1 MEGKTYFNGN
11 LPRPSAMYDDSED
24 FPMPESITRSER
36 LHPEV
41 RALLEMMDAQ
51 GAPPLESQDPVEAR
65 GARVEGMKMLGGEP
79 AALGRVEDLSIPGPG
94 GDLPVRVYAMEHGG
108 LRPALVYFHGGGFVF
123 GNLDTHDAVCRAIA
137 KHSGAVV
144 ISVDYRLAPE
154 HKFPAAVEDSH
165 AATVWVAAN
174 AERLGIDAS
183 RIAVGGDSAG
193 GNLATVVAMRCRD
206 AGGPALAAQVLLY
219 PVTDTSSFETASHR
233 EFAEGYFLTRGAM
246 DWFTG
251 HYVASSDQRRH
262 PEASPLL
269 ASNLSSLPPALV
281 ITAEFDPLRDEGEAY
296 AERLRQAGVPVTISR
311 YPGMIH
317 GFISMHGVLA
327 GGRQAIQEAAEFT
340 RSGSRQSAAV

>member
-1 MEGKTYFNGN
+1 
-11 LPRPSAMYDDSED
+11 
-24 FPMPESITRSER
+24 MPESITRSER

-41 RALLEMMDAQ
+41 RSLLEMMDAQ
-51 GAPPLESQDPVEAR
+51 GAPPLETQDPVEAR
-65 GARVEGMKMLGGEP
+65 AARLEPMKMLGGQP
-79 AALGRVEDLSIPGPG
+79 AALGRVEDLFIPGPG
-94 GDLPVRVYAMEHGG
+94 GDIPIRIYAIEHGG

-137 KHSGAVV
+137 KVSGAVV

-154 HKFPAAVEDSH
+154 HKFPAAVDDSY
-165 AATVWVAAN
+165 AATLWVAAN
-174 AERLGIDAS
+174 PERLGIDAS

-206 AGGPALAAQVLLY
+206 AGGPALAAQVLIY
-219 PVTDTSSFETASHR
+219 PVADVSSFETGSHR
-233 EFAEGYFLTRGAM
+233 ELAEGYFLTRAAM

-251 HYVASSDQRRH
+251 HYLASADQKRH

-269 ASNLSSLPPALV
+269 ARNLSGLPPALV

-296 AERLRQAGVPVTISR
+296 AERLRQAGVPVTVSR

-317 GFISMHGVLA
+317 GFVSMHGVLN
-327 GGRQAIQEAAEFT
+327 GGRQAIKEIAEFA
-340 RSGSRQSAAV
+340 RSGARQSASV

>member
-1 MEGKTYFNGN
+1 
-11 LPRPSAMYDDSED
+11 
-24 FPMPESITRSER
+24 MPESITRSER

-51 GAPPLESQDPVEAR
+51 GAPPLETQDAVEAR
-65 GARVEGMKMLGGEP
+65 AARLEPMKMLGGQP

-94 GDLPVRVYAMEHGG
+94 PGPGGEIPIRIYAIEHGG

-123 GNLDTHDAVCRAIA
+123 GNLDTHDAVCRSIA
-137 KHSGAVV
+137 KESGAVV

-154 HKFPAAVEDSH
+154 HKFPAAVDDSH
-165 AATVWVAAN
+165 AATLWVAAN

-193 GNLATVVAMRCRD
+193 GNLAIVVAMRCRD
-206 AGGPALAAQVLLY
+206 AGGPALAAQVLIY
-219 PVTDTSSFETASHR
+219 PVTDVSSFETASHR
-233 EFAEGYFLTRGAM
+233 ELAEGYFLTRTAM

-251 HYVASSDQRRH
+251 HYLASPDQKRH

-269 ASNLSSLPPALV
+269 APNLSGLPPALV

-296 AERLRQAGVPVTISR
+296 AERLRQAGVPVTVTR

-317 GFISMHGVLA
+317 AFVSMHGVLTD
-327 GGRQAIQEAAEFT
+327 GRLAIKEIAEFT
-340 RSGSRQSAAV
+340 RSGARQSASV